1 MTRNFIRLTNL
12 VAAVVL
18 QDFSEDGVSEV
29 LVHRDGHGV
38 GHPHKQVY
46 KPKMVIEKIEN
57 LKAVIARN

>member
-38 GHPHKQVY
+38 GHPHEQVH
-46 KPKMVIEKIEN
+46 KPKMVNEKN
-57 LKAVIARN
+57 LPTLPFHL